1 MDVPAGD
8 EPLIEVGALIVSLD
22 ANQPAPEFEQGSPEP
37 ACGEVRILLEQ
48 PISHDLADRAILIER
63 RQDIRRIFSRLSGT
77 VGVR

>member
-37 ACGEVRILLEQ
+37 AGGEVRILLEQ